1 MSENKPENAGTPGS
15 PSSPAPSGANAGVP
29 SSAAP
34 GVPTPGTTPVE
45 PAASLPPSHEDA
57 IQSPM
62 KDIAA
67 KSAGEGATA
76 SASPV
81 LPVAPA
87 TGTAR
92 STSLPDDASA
102 NAHLASTP
110 SEAAEEAA
118 VRSSTDDPDSA
129 SAVTPTDPQSARQ
142 RDAAEAR
149 SSAAASTAKQEA
161 AVHERDARHGRGHS
175 ESVTST
181 NAEPAAATKTVPPVA
196 PTLASSDP
204 IAGELTTTIEA
215 EDVAATEADAAPAS
229 RPAGAPPPGFG
240 AAPDFT
246 ATNPPPPNA
255 LPPSPPRYL
264 KQNDSAWTV
273 FGRIIAARARQLFDR
288 AGQRITQRTLRIG
301 VSARIFHPE
310 PGAKGLRGKT
320 LQYLEESIA
329 HWVMSR
335 DVLVFM
341 IPTVGHQGMLHPSNI
356 RLRDYAKHLDGLL
369 LQGGADVSPQSYAE
383 AATSHEWPGDRVR
396 DMYELELLHEF
407 IESGKPVLGVCR
419 GCQLINVAFGGTLY
433 QDIAT
438 DVPTAG
444 AHVNENYDQHRHG
457 IHFPDGSTL
466 VNMFPGR
473 RDAIVNS
480 IHHQAV
486 KTLGRDLNI
495 EAVSASDGIIEA
507 VRYRRAPF
515 VMGVQWHPE
524 FHRAGGPELLDCTPL
539 LDTFLRVARE
549 TRF

>member
-1 MSENKPENAGTPGS
+1 MSENKPENAGTPGTPS
-15 PSSPAPSGANAGVP
+15 PSGTPAEVSKPDVLSPTGSQPDTAPASPKVSLPVSHEDSIQSPLKDLPAQ
-29 SSAAP
+29 SAAP
-34 GVPTPGTTPVE
+34 
-45 PAASLPPSHEDA
+45 
-57 IQSPM
+57 SP
-62 KDIAA
+62 
-67 KSAGEGATA
+67 
-76 SASPV
+76 
-81 LPVAPA
+81 
-87 TGTAR
+87 
-92 STSLPDDASA
+92 
-102 NAHLASTP
+102 
-110 SEAAEEAA
+110 AAEEAA
-118 VRSSTDDPDSA
+118 VRSSTDDPASA
-129 SAVTPTDPQSARQ
+129 SSVTPTDAAQAQQ

-149 SSAAASTAKQEA
+149 ASAAESTARQEAYAQQEAHTKELRDAARAARSAPAAAAPAAAPTPAAAPAPAAAAANAKAESTSSAASGARGTA
-161 AVHERDARHGRGHS
+161 G
-175 ESVTST
+175 SV
-181 NAEPAAATKTVPPVA
+181 
-196 PTLASSDP
+196 
-204 IAGELTTTIEA
+204 
-215 EDVAATEADAAPAS
+215 
-229 RPAGAPPPGFG
+229 PPGFG

-264 KQNDSAWTV
+264 KQTDSAWSV
-273 FGRIIAARARQLFDR
+273 FGRIIAARARQIFDR
-288 AGQRITQRTLRIG
+288 AGRRITQRTLRIG

-356 RLRDYAKHLDGLL
+356 RLRDYAKNLDGLL

-383 AATSHEWPGDRVR
+383 QATSPEWPGDRVR

-444 AHVNENYDQHRHG
+444 AHVNEHYDQHRHG

-466 VNMFPGR
+466 ANMFPGR

-495 EAVSASDGIIEA
+495 EAVSAADGIIEA

>member
-1 MSENKPENAGTPGS
+1 VQSVVSNAERAAAT
-15 PSSPAPSGANAGVP
+15 AAGVSP
-29 SSAAP
+29 TAVGGAAGSAAGAPAAAP
-34 GVPTPGTTPVE
+34 GGGEPDGT
-45 PAASLPPSHEDA
+45 L
-57 IQSPM
+57 
-62 KDIAA
+62 
-67 KSAGEGATA
+67 GA
-76 SASPV
+76 SAK
-81 LPVAPA
+81 
-87 TGTAR
+87 TG
-92 STSLPDDASA
+92 
-102 NAHLASTP
+102 
-110 SEAAEEAA
+110 
-118 VRSSTDDPDSA
+118 
-129 SAVTPTDPQSARQ
+129 
-142 RDAAEAR
+142 
-149 SSAAASTAKQEA
+149 
-161 AVHERDARHGRGHS
+161 
-175 ESVTST
+175 
-181 NAEPAAATKTVPPVA
+181 
-196 PTLASSDP
+196 
-204 IAGELTTTIEA
+204 
-215 EDVAATEADAAPAS
+215 
-229 RPAGAPPPGFG
+229 GAPPAGFG
-240 AAPDFT
+240 SAPDFG
-246 ATNPPPPNA
+246 ASNPPPA
-255 LPPSPPRYL
+255 SAYPPAPPAYL
-264 KQNDSAWTV
+264 KHSDSAWSV
-273 FGRIIAARARQLFDR
+273 FGRIIAARARQIFDR
-288 AGQRITQRTLRIG
+288 AGRRITQRTLRIG

-383 AATSHEWPGDRVR
+383 AATRPEWPGDRVR

-433 QDIAT
+433 QDIAS
-438 DVPTAG
+438 DVPTA
-444 AHVNENYDQHRHG
+444 AVHVNEHYDQHRHSV
-457 IHFPDGSTL
+457 HFPEGSTL

-473 RDAIVNS
+473 REAIVNS

-486 KTLGRDLNI
+486 NQLGRDLNI
-495 EAVSASDGIIEA
+495 EAVSATDGIIEA

>member
-1 MSENKPENAGTPGS
+1 MSENNS
-15 PSSPAPSGANAGVP
+15 DNAGVP
-29 SSAAP
+29 GTPASSTSQPGAARSTPAPTPTPAKEAASIDSPESASHVTPDVTSEGAAAARHREGVPVRASAAQAAAQQEAAARVQSVVSHAERAVAAATDAAGTTSAAP
-34 GVPTPGTTPVE
+34 PGGE
-45 PAASLPPSHEDA
+45 PDGTL
-57 IQSPM
+57 
-62 KDIAA
+62 
-67 KSAGEGATA
+67 GA
-76 SASPV
+76 
-81 LPVAPA
+81 
-87 TGTAR
+87 
-92 STSLPDDASA
+92 
-102 NAHLASTP
+102 
-110 SEAAEEAA
+110 
-118 VRSSTDDPDSA
+118 
-129 SAVTPTDPQSARQ
+129 SARQ
-142 RDAAEAR
+142 
-149 SSAAASTAKQEA
+149 SGS
-161 AVHERDARHGRGHS
+161 
-175 ESVTST
+175 
-181 NAEPAAATKTVPPVA
+181 
-196 PTLASSDP
+196 
-204 IAGELTTTIEA
+204 
-215 EDVAATEADAAPAS
+215 
-229 RPAGAPPPGFG
+229 PPPGFG
-240 AAPDFT
+240 SAPDFG
-246 ATNPPPPNA
+246 ASNPPPA
-255 LPPSPPRYL
+255 SAYPPAPPAYL
-264 KQNDSAWTV
+264 KHSDSAWSV
-273 FGRIIAARARQLFDR
+273 FGRVMAARARQLFDR
-288 AGQRITQRTLRIG
+288 AGRRITQRTLRIG

-369 LQGGADVSPQSYAE
+369 LQGGADVSPQTYAE
-383 AATSHEWPGDRVR
+383 VSTRPEWPGDRVR

-419 GCQLINVAFGGTLY
+419 GCQLINVAFGGTLF

-444 AHVNENYDQHRHG
+444 IHVNEHYDQHRHSV
-457 IHFPDGSTL
+457 HFPEGSTL

-473 RDAIVNS
+473 REAIVNS

-486 KTLGRDLNI
+486 NQLGRDLNI
-495 EAVSASDGIIEA
+495 EAVSATDGIIEA

>member
-1 MSENKPENAGTPGS
+1 MSENKPENAGKSGS
-15 PSSPAPSGANAGVP
+15 PSSPSATPTPSTSSTPSGA
-29 SSAAP
+29 
-34 GVPTPGTTPVE
+34 TPGASKPDVLPPE
-45 PAASLPPSHEDA
+45 PAATLPLSHEDS
-57 IQSPM
+57 IQSPI
-62 KDIAA
+62 KD
-67 KSAGEGATA
+67 
-76 SASPV
+76 V
-81 LPVAPA
+81 V
-87 TGTAR
+87 
-92 STSLPDDASA
+92 
-102 NAHLASTP
+102 TP
-110 SEAAEEAA
+110 SAAEEAA
-118 VRSSTDDPDSA
+118 ARSSTDDPDSA
-129 SAVTPTDPQSARQ
+129 STVTPTDAQTARQ

-149 SSAAASTAKQEA
+149 SSAAASTAQQEA
-161 AVHERDARHGRGHS
+161 EVHERAARKAGQIYKSPATRPSTLGSS
-175 ESVTST
+175 E
-181 NAEPAAATKTVPPVA
+181 P
-196 PTLASSDP
+196 L
-204 IAGELTTTIEA
+204 AGELS
-215 EDVAATEADAAPAS
+215 APADEAALTANEEKAEEAA
-229 RPAGAPPPGFG
+229 AGARRAGSPPPGFG

-264 KQNDSAWTV
+264 KQSDSAWTV

-383 AATSHEWPGDRVR
+383 QATSPEWPGDRVR

-444 AHVNENYDQHRHG
+444 AHVNENYDQHRHS

-466 VNMFPGR
+466 ANMFPGR
-473 RDAIVNS
+473 REAIVNS

-486 KTLGRDLNI
+486 KTIGRDLNI

>member
-1 MSENKPENAGTPGS
+1 
-15 PSSPAPSGANAGVP
+15 
-29 SSAAP
+29 
-34 GVPTPGTTPVE
+34 
-45 PAASLPPSHEDA
+45 
-57 IQSPM
+57 
-62 KDIAA
+62 
-67 KSAGEGATA
+67 
-76 SASPV
+76 
-81 LPVAPA
+81 
-87 TGTAR
+87 
-92 STSLPDDASA
+92 
-102 NAHLASTP
+102 
-110 SEAAEEAA
+110 
-118 VRSSTDDPDSA
+118 VRSSTDNPDSA
-129 SAVTPTDPQSARQ
+129 STVTPTHPQTAQQ

-149 SSAAASTAKQEA
+149 SSAAASTAQQETE
-161 AVHERDARHGRGHS
+161 VHER
-175 ESVTST
+175 
-181 NAEPAAATKTVPPVA
+181 AAAK
-196 PTLASSDP
+196 
-204 IAGELTTTIEA
+204 A
-215 EDVAATEADAAPAS
+215 ERAAKVQAS
-229 RPAGAPPPGFG
+229 RPAALGSNETLAGGLSVPADEVVLTEKAEEAAAATRPAGSPPPGFG

-264 KQNDSAWTV
+264 KQSDSAWTV

-383 AATSHEWPGDRVR
+383 QATSPEWPGDRVR

-444 AHVNENYDQHRHG
+444 AHVNENYDQHRHS

-473 RDAIVNS
+473 REAIVNS

>member
-1 MSENKPENAGTPGS
+1 MSENKPPHPAGTPGAS
-15 PSSPAPSGANAGVP
+15 TPPDQAAGTPKSDPTAGAASRVPPSGPAAASST
-29 SSAAP
+29 SSA
-34 GVPTPGTTPVE
+34 TPI
-45 PAASLPPSHEDA
+45 SHEDA
-57 IQSPM
+57 IQSPV
-62 KDIAA
+62 KDVPPAGA
-67 KSAGEGATA
+67 PSAG
-76 SASPV
+76 
-81 LPVAPA
+81 
-87 TGTAR
+87 
-92 STSLPDDASA
+92 D
-102 NAHLASTP
+102 
-110 SEAAEEAA
+110 EEAVA
-118 VRSSTDDPDSA
+118 RSSTDDPQSA
-129 SAVTPTDPQSARQ
+129 STVTPADPVEAQK

-149 SSAAASTAKQEA
+149 ASAAQSTAKQEA
-161 AVHERDARHGRGHS
+161 SAQAGRAKS
-175 ESVTST
+175 S
-181 NAEPAAATKTVPPVA
+181 AQ
-196 PTLASSDP
+196 AS
-204 IAGELTTTIEA
+204 ATTIEA
-215 EDVAATEADAAPAS
+215 APAS
-229 RPAGAPPPGFG
+229 ASARTIEAARSPASTIEDVVATDLPVAGHKPPAETAKSTGTPPPGFG
-240 AAPDFT
+240 AAPDFG
-246 ATNPPPPNA
+246 ASNPPPASA
-255 LPPSPPRYL
+255 LPPAAPKYL
-264 KQNDSAWTV
+264 KHNDSAWSV

-407 IESGKPVLGVCR
+407 VESGKPVLGVCR

-444 AHVNENYDQHRHG
+444 IHVNEQYDQHRHG

-466 VNMFPGR
+466 ANMFPGR

-495 EAVSASDGIIEA
+495 EAVSATDGIIEA
-507 VRYRRAPF
+507 IRYRRAPF

-524 FHRAGGPELLDCTPL
+524 FHRAGGAELLDCTPL

>member
-1 MSENKPENAGTPGS
+1 MSENKPDNAGQPGNP
-15 PSSPAPSGANAGVP
+15 PSSSASPAPAPSGAPARV
-29 SSAAP
+29 SELA
-34 GVPTPGTTPVE
+34 E
-45 PAASLPPSHEDA
+45 PAASLPLSHEDA
-57 IQSPM
+57 IQSPV
-62 KDIAA
+62 KD
-67 KSAGEGATA
+67 
-76 SASPV
+76 
-81 LPVAPA
+81 PVAPPA
-87 TGTAR
+87 
-92 STSLPDDASA
+92 ASPA
-102 NAHLASTP
+102 GRPAEPTVTP
-110 SEAAEEAA
+110 SAEEAA
-118 VRSSTDDPDSA
+118 MRSSTDDLGSA
-129 SAVTPTDPQSARQ
+129 SAVTPADAQTAQQ

-149 SSAAASTAKQEA
+149 SSAAASVARQEA
-161 AVHERDARHGRGHS
+161 AVHENEPRARMH
-175 ESVTST
+175 
-181 NAEPAAATKTVPPVA
+181 AANP
-196 PTLASSDP
+196 ASSLERNDP
-204 IAGELTTTIEA
+204 LDGGLITATDDATVVEEA
-215 EDVAATEADAAPAS
+215 QAS
-229 RPAGAPPPGFG
+229 TGRRPGSPPPGFG
-240 AAPDFT
+240 AAPDFS

-264 KQNDSAWTV
+264 KHSDSAWTV
-273 FGRIIAARARQLFDR
+273 FGRIIAARARQIFDR

-383 AATSHEWPGDRVR
+383 QASSHEWPGDRVR

-444 AHVNENYDQHRHG
+444 THVNENYDQHRHG

-466 VNMFPGR
+466 ANMFPGR

>member
-1 MSENKPENAGTPGS
+1 MSENKPENAGKPGS
-15 PSSPAPSGANAGVP
+15 PSSPSATPAPSTPSGA
-29 SSAAP
+29 
-34 GVPTPGTTPVE
+34 TPGASKTDITPPE
-45 PAASLPPSHEDA
+45 PAASLPLSHEDS
-57 IQSPM
+57 IQSRI
-62 KDIAA
+62 KD
-67 KSAGEGATA
+67 
-76 SASPV
+76 V
-81 LPVAPA
+81 V
-87 TGTAR
+87 
-92 STSLPDDASA
+92 
-102 NAHLASTP
+102 TP
-110 SEAAEEAA
+110 SPAAGEAA
-118 VRSSTDDPDSA
+118 VRSSTDDPESV
-129 SAVTPTDPQSARQ
+129 STVTPTDPQTAQQ

-149 SSAAASTAKQEA
+149 SSAAASTAQQEA
-161 AVHERDARHGRGHS
+161 AVHER
-175 ESVTST
+175 
-181 NAEPAAATKTVPPVA
+181 AAAK
-196 PTLASSDP
+196 
-204 IAGELTTTIEA
+204 AGH
-215 EDVAATEADAAPAS
+215 AATSSAS
-229 RPAGAPPPGFG
+229 RPPASHPATLESSEPLAGESSEPADDAALTETAEKAAARPAGSPPPGFG

-383 AATSHEWPGDRVR
+383 QATSPEWPGDRVR

-444 AHVNENYDQHRHG
+444 AHVNEHYDQHRHG

-466 VNMFPGR
+466 ANMFPGR

-486 KTLGRDLNI
+486 KTIGRDLNI